1 MGSCG
6 YEEAL
11 LRLLDIAC
19 LTQSLAQA
27 EAAIT
32 RLEHQ
37 FTIYRKFLQHEPRK
51 NRFWTWARFNTL
63 NWKQNEF

>member
-1 MGSCG
+1 
-6 YEEAL
+6 
-11 LRLLDIAC
+11 